1 MGQFAKWLLHEDQK
15 EFFDYVFA
23 VVLNAFFLG
32 LIALLLWPLGRAA
45 LAWRL
50 TKAYW
55 VFWAAVIAVSCI
67 LALAQRIFKMDLYSR
82 SDAYII
88 TGLAVSAFLQA
99 GWSAYAAPI
108 IRGST
113 ADASLP
119 MMIILYVA
127 GAVSA
132 YVAAVIVGAFYMG
145 GLYRLVNSALALL
158 SFAVFSVW
166 PSVGLA
172 IYGWFFSIFERAYFF
187 VPK

>member
-15 EFFDYVFA
+15 EFFDYLFA
-23 VVLNAFFLG
+23 LVLNAVFLA
-32 LIALLLWPLGRAA
+32 LIALLLWPLGKAT
-45 LAWRL
+45 LAWKL

-55 VFWAAVIAVSCI
+55 IFWTAVIAVSCI
-67 LALAQRIFKMDLYSR
+67 LALAQRVFKMDLYSR

-108 IRGST
+108 VRGST
-113 ADASLP
+113 ADASIP
-119 MMIILYVA
+119 VMIILYVI
-127 GAVSA
+127 GGVSA

-145 GLYRLVNSALALL
+145 GLYRLVNSALAIL

-166 PSVGLA
+166 PAAGIA
-172 IYGWFFSIFERAYFF
+172 IYGWFFKIFERFQFF
-187 VPK
+187 W

>member
-1 MGQFAKWLLHEDQK
+1 MGQFARWLLHEDQK
-15 EFFDYVFA
+15 ELFDYLFA
-23 VVLNAFFLG
+23 IVLNAVFLA

-55 VFWAAVIAVSCI
+55 IFWAAVIVVSSL

-88 TGLAVSAFLQA
+88 TGLVVSAFLQA

-108 IRGST
+108 IGASV
-113 ADASLP
+113 ADASVVVT
-119 MMIILYVA
+119 IILYIA
-127 GAVSA
+127 GGVSA

-145 GLYRLVNSALALL
+145 GLYRLVNTALALV

-166 PSVGLA
+166 PAAGIA
-172 IYGWFFSIFERAYFF
+172 IYGWFFNIFERFQFF
-187 VPK
+187 W